1 MADTDRKTRL
11 LQRKAQIE
19 AQLADLEAR
28 ANLKRRKAETRGKI
42 IAGANAL
49 ERAKRK
55 PAFRVE
61 LADQMNRTVTRPED
75 RALFDFLPENGPPA
89 ASEGFARA
97 ADPDKK
103 RESES

>member
-28 ANLKRRKAETRGKI
+28 AYVKRRKAETRGKI

-49 ERAKRK
+49 DRAKRE
-55 PAFRVE
+55 PAFRAE
-61 LADQMNRTVTRPED
+61 LAEQMNRAVTRPQD

-89 ASEGFARA
+89 ASDGFASA